1 MVETEPC
8 LSLRCGWSRW
18 RRRKGSATPPSTP
31 EIALPAVSQA
41 SYWERGNPS
50 AATRRNL
57 AVSQVLLFAVLR
69 TGRIWFLCSRNK
81 EPNQRNS
88 RRASEHRQYKLQIS
102 QTKSFVTTEQ
112 TNETWMIKKK
122 NHYLFW
128 MYQGQCLLYC
138 SLIVSDSAD
147 FNYICALH
155 HLIFFFNDNEGWR
168 QDITVFWQISTISV
182 RVRFVFINTTGW
194 CSSKSGCEHNVMDTI
209 MSGMLHGHIEFK
221 ATLNN

>member
-18 RRRKGSATPPSTP
+18 IRRKGSATPPSTP

-88 RRASEHRQYKLQIS
+88 RRASEYHQYKLQIS
-102 QTKSFVTTEQ
+102 QTNHLSLQ
-112 TNETWMIKKK
+112 NRSALETWMLKKK
-122 NHYLFW
+122 KSLFILNASRSVSP
-128 MYQGQCLLYC
+128 LLQF
-138 SLIVSDSAD
+138 DR
-147 FNYICALH
+147 FWFALH
-155 HLIFFFNDNEGWR
+155 HLKHFFQWQWR
-168 QDITVFWQISTISV
+168 MEAGYHSV
-182 RVRFVFINTTGW
+182 LANIHNLNSSKLCFHKHYGLVFIKIRMWTQ
-194 CSSKSGCEHNVMDTI
+194 C
-209 MSGMLHGHIEFK
+209 HGHNNVRNASRSYWIQSDFK
-221 ATLNN
+221 